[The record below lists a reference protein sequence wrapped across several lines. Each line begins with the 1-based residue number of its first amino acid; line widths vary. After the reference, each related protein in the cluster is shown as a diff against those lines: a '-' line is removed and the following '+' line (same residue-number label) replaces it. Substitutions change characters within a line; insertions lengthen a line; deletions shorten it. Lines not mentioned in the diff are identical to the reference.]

1 MLITKTNTLN
11 KIFKLFM
18 HAITYKLLVPRSRLP
33 SPRFLP
39 KVMTGDTF
47 ITNELPNPQLDSDN
61 FFILF
66 PCTEREAPPVLY
78 TNPPPLSPPDD
89 FEQLSASE
97 NDSFDKKNN
106 YRLED
111 GNRKNIRWSENG
123 RRKNSF
129 GAKQLNTYSPFF
141 QNQDLDEIGKDG
153 MYSFLK
159 FSIF

>member
-1 MLITKTNTLN
+1 
-11 KIFKLFM
+11 M
-18 HAITYKLLVPRSRLP
+18 HAIIYKLLVPRSRLL

-39 KVMTGDTF
+39 RVTTGNDF
-47 ITNELPNPQLDSDN
+47 ITNELPNPQSDSDD

-89 FEQLSASE
+89 FKQLSASE

-129 GAKQLNTYSPFF
+129 DAKQLNTYSPFF
-141 QNQDLDEIGKDG
+141 QNQDLDEFGKDG
-153 MYSFLK
+153 MYMF
-159 FSIF
+159 

>member
-1 MLITKTNTLN
+1 MIILN
-11 KIFKLFM
+11 KIFKSFL
-18 HAITYKLLVPRSRLP
+18 HVIIYKLLVPRSQLL
-33 SPRFLP
+33 SPRLCRESRQ
-39 KVMTGDTF
+39 KMISLLMNCRIRNRIQMT
-47 ITNELPNPQLDSDN
+47 

-89 FEQLSASE
+89 FKQLSASE

-141 QNQDLDEIGKDG
+141 QNQDLDEFGKDG
-153 MYSFLK
+153 MYMF
-159 FSIF
+159 